1 MTKTAIM
8 AAATAAALLSSAM
21 TRDAPGPAE
30 DRRAHPPQGPQA
42 RFAAFQPSSY
52 SAETRSVDLVLSIGA
67 PVTRYGFVEEL
78 EISATAIDLARVTR
92 GLVPL
97 LNTHNRWEI
106 NAVLGGISNA
116 RFETIDG
123 VAALIATATFAD
135 TQAGRE
141 AEGMVSRGELRGVS
155 IGYDPKRWEL
165 VSIDPDTEVRTWR
178 ATSWELLEAS
188 LVPVPA
194 DPAAGVR
201 SAAPSPG
208 LSQPPG
214 VNATPQEDDEMRRSH
229 ALGGLAAAAF
239 GAARATMEP
248 NTGSGG
254 GGAPAAPASERAAD
268 PAPAQQPAPDAAN
281 AVRGAP
287 VPAANPVP
295 TPANGVT
302 RFSAVD
308 ALSFSADASAF
319 GLGTRA
325 SELVAQNERGEISV
339 ETARATLLREAG
351 EQQRAATGGAPQA
364 PAAGGAGR
372 AGVPS
377 DSPEATRSAVVD
389 ALVARTLRS
398 EPTEQARQFM
408 GMRLL
413 ELALSRTSGL
423 NPRERDPLTILRAA
437 HTTSDFPLILEAAGN
452 KILLARYNAAQPT
465 YQAIA
470 RRRDLTD
477 FKSTKLLRI
486 GDFPTLKAYAEDG
499 EIQSGTINEGRE
511 SVTLGSFGRIL
522 RLSRQAIVNDDLGA
536 FDDVFG
542 SIGGMIRR
550 FENATAYA
558 VKALNS
564 GNGPKLSDN
573 VNLFNSAHGNLAG
586 SGGAIAVGTLGTA
599 RAAMMKQK
607 DLDGNVLNLMPK
619 VLLVGADQLTTAQQV
634 TASIQPVVLGEVNP
648 FAGNLQVVAEGAMAG
663 NAWELYADPQEAPV
677 WSYGYLSDSPGPRV
691 ISEEPFNVDG
701 MAWRVTLD
709 FYFGAT
715 DFRGA
720 YRNPGQ

>member
-1 MTKTAIM
+1 MKTTASLV
-8 AAATAAALLSSAM
+8 AASAAALLCSVM
-21 TRDAPGPAE
+21 TRDAPGANE

-52 SAETRSVDLVLSIGA
+52 SAASRSVDLVLSIGA

-78 EISATAIDLARVTR
+78 EISAEAIDLSRVTR

-106 NAVLGGISNA
+106 NAVLGTVSNA
-116 RFETIDG
+116 RFETLDG
-123 VAALIATATFAD
+123 VAALVATATFAD
-135 TQAGRE
+135 TPAGRE

-155 IGYDPKRWEL
+155 IGYDPKKWEL
-165 VSIDPDTEVRTWR
+165 VSINDETEVRTWR

-208 LSQPPG
+208 LSQTPG

-239 GAARATMEP
+239 GAARATFEP

-254 GGAPAAPASERAAD
+254 GSTPADPAVERAAD
-268 PAPAQQPAPDAAN
+268 PAPVQQPAPDATN
-281 AVRGAP
+281 AVRAA
-287 VPAANPVP
+287 PAA
-295 TPANGVT
+295 TPAPAPAGGVT

-308 ALSFSADASAF
+308 ALSFAADAAAF

-325 SELVAQNERGEISV
+325 SELVAQNDRGEISV

-377 DSPEATRSAVVD
+377 DSPEATCSAVVD

-413 ELALSRTSGL
+413 ELAVARTAGL

-452 KILLARYNAAQPT
+452 KILLARYKAAQPT

-499 EIQSGTINEGRE
+499 EIQTGTINEGRE

-558 VKALNS
+558 VKAQNS

-599 RAAMMKQK
+599 RAAMMKQT

-619 VLLVGADQLTTAQQV
+619 VLLVGPDQLTTAQQV

-648 FAGNLQVVAEGAMAG
+648 FAGNLQVVAEGAVAG
-663 NAWELYADPQEAPV
+663 NGWELYADPNEAPV

-691 ISEEPFNVDG
+691 LSEEQFNVDG

-720 YRNPGQ
+720 YRNPGQS